1 MRQSDTV
8 LGQVV
13 KKHAHHLR
21 ADPVNPYWAAVQYWF
36 LIALAVLLSAVAV
49 AVAAYWSFAVVTHFE
64 GRGAI
69 YVATLPVVAIFGL
82 SRLVVSQSRRFAT
95 VAGKARLRNDRRPP
109 IVYLRGFW
117 ADGSVAAPEAPIDPP
132 LISLAWNW
140 EPMPSGRSKTSCA
153 TSSGR
158 QAL

>member
-1 MRQSDTV
+1 
-8 LGQVV
+8 V

-49 AVAAYWSFAVVTHFE
+49 AGGSVLVVRRRDAF
-64 GRGAI
+64 RGPRGI

-95 VAGKARLRNDRRPP
+95 VAGKAACGTIGVRRSSTCAVSGPTVAWPHQRADRIPP
-109 IVYLRGFW
+109 
-117 ADGSVAAPEAPIDPP
+117 
-132 LISLAWNW
+132 
-140 EPMPSGRSKTSCA
+140 
-153 TSSGR
+153 
-158 QAL
+158 